1 MGDWWVLKSTGRLCP
16 SKVIDMASMGSNLQG
31 EPGELRMTIEIKRAA
46 TGKTETVELIGH
58 ADPEKLKQIIAAQA
72 EKQEKTA

>member
-1 MGDWWVLKSTGRLCP
+1 
-16 SKVIDMASMGSNLQG
+16 MASMGSALQG

-72 EKQEKTA
+72 EKKE